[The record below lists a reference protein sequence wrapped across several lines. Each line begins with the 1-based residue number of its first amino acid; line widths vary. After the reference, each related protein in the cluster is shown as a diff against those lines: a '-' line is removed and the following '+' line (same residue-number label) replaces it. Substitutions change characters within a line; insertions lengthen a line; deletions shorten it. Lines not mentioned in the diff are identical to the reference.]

1 MHKSPRGRWM
11 LTAVLLAWL
20 APSLASAQDTPQAA
34 PEAGLPPPAQ
44 TESVHPC
51 ARYGV
56 STVFRCIL
64 VDLREVAHG
73 DSLRWAAGGGVLAAA
88 SILLD
93 DEVLKGMWDDRQDN
107 LVDIGEHVGEAGL
120 HFAVPA
126 AMYFISRA
134 TGHRDMADFSVMM
147 VRTQTVN
154 AALTRGLKLVPRPR
168 PYQEKATLTKGS
180 FPSGHTSAAFTSA
193 TVISRKWGRK
203 AGIPAFLVATF
214 VGTTRLQ
221 NLHYLSDVTFGA
233 AVGIASGFAVK
244 LPGQR
249 TTVSPLVAPGTA
261 GVVVSLAGAP

>member
-1 MHKSPRGRWM
+1 M
-11 LTAVLLAWL
+11 LAAALVAWL
-20 APSLASAQDTPQAA
+20 VPSLAPAQDTPQAA
-34 PEAGLPPPAQ
+34 PLPPSQAEP
-44 TESVHPC
+44 VHPC

-64 VDLREVAHG
+64 VDLRQVAHG
-73 DSLRWAAGGGVLAAA
+73 DSLRWAAAGGVLAAG

-93 DEVLKGMWDDRQDN
+93 DEVLKSMWDTRQDTS
-107 LVDIGEHVGEAGL
+107 VDIGEHVGEAGL

-126 AMYFISRA
+126 AMYVISRA
-134 TGHRDMADFSVMM
+134 TGHRDMADLSVMM

-154 AALTRGLKLVPRPR
+154 AAITRGLKLMPRPR

-180 FPSGHTSAAFTSA
+180 FPSGHTSASFATA

-203 AGIPAFLVATF
+203 AGIPALLIATF

-249 TTVSPLVAPGTA
+249 TTVSAMVAPGTA
-261 GVVVSLAGAP
+261 GVVVSLTAAP

>member
-1 MHKSPRGRWM
+1 MAAA
-11 LTAVLLAWL
+11 LVAWL
-20 APSLASAQDTPQAA
+20 VPSLAPAQDTPQAA
-34 PEAGLPPPAQ
+34 PLPPSQ
-44 TESVHPC
+44 TEPVHPC

-64 VDLREVAHG
+64 RDVRQIARG
-73 DSLRWAAGGGVLAAA
+73 DSLRWAAAGGVLAAG

-120 HFAVPA
+120 HFALPA
-126 AMYFISRA
+126 GMYVISRA
-134 TGHRDMADFSVMM
+134 TGHPGMADFSVMM

-154 AALTRGLKLVPRPR
+154 AALTRGLKLMPRPR
-168 PYQEKATLTKGS
+168 PYQDQATLTKGS
-180 FPSGHTSAAFTSA
+180 FPSGHTSAAFASA

-249 TTVSPLVAPGTA
+249 TTVSPMVAPGTA
-261 GVVVSLAGAP
+261 GVVVSVTPAP

>member
-1 MHKSPRGRWM
+1 M
-11 LTAVLLAWL
+11 LAAAVVAWL
-20 APSLASAQDTPQAA
+20 VPSLAPAQDAPQITAVQEAA
-34 PEAGLPPPAQ
+34 PLAPLLAEP
-44 TESVHPC
+44 EHPC
-51 ARYGV
+51 ARYEV

-64 VDLREVAHG
+64 WDVGQVAHG
-73 DSLRWAAGGGVLAAA
+73 DSLRWAAAGGVLAAG

-93 DEVLKGMWDDRQDN
+93 DEVLKGLWDDRQDN

-126 AMYFISRA
+126 AMYVLSRA
-134 TGHRDMADFSVMM
+134 TGHRDMADFAVMM

-154 AALTRGLKLVPRPR
+154 AALTRGLKLMPRPR
-168 PYQEKATLTKGS
+168 PYQDQATLTKGS
-180 FPSGHTSAAFTSA
+180 FPSGHTSAAFASA

-203 AGIPAFLVATF
+203 AGIPALLVAAF

-249 TTVSPLVAPGTA
+249 TTVSPMVAPGTA
-261 GVVVSLAGAP
+261 GVVVSVNAAP

>member
-1 MHKSPRGRWM
+1 M
-11 LTAVLLAWL
+11 LAAALVAWL
-20 APSLASAQDTPQAA
+20 VPSLAPGQDTPPAA
-34 PEAGLPPPAQ
+34 PATAPLSPSQAEP
-44 TESVHPC
+44 VHPC
-51 ARYGV
+51 TRYGV

-64 VDLREVAHG
+64 VDLRQVAHG
-73 DSLRWAAGGGVLAAA
+73 DSLRWAAGGGIVAAA

-126 AMYFISRA
+126 AMYVISRA
-134 TGHRDMADFSVMM
+134 TGHPGMADFSVTM

-180 FPSGHTSAAFTSA
+180 FPSGHTSASFATA

-203 AGIPAFLVATF
+203 AGIPAFLIATF

-249 TTVSPLVAPGTA
+249 TTVSAMVAPGTA
-261 GVVVSLAGAP
+261 GVVVVLAAPWGSWGS